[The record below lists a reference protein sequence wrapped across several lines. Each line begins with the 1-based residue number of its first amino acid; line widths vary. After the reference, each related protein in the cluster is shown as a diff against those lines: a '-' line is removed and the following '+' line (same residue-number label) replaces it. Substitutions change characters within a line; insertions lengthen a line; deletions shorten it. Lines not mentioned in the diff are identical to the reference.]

1 MRQPPSYTGSPDPD
15 GRQIDGLGGGISSLS
30 KVAVIGRPRE
40 PCQSLT
46 LRKSR
51 DGDASEFAWPD
62 GVSWADDVER
72 AIDSKNGWDVVYRFA
87 QIGVRDPVVDWGST
101 CGNLVAAVAH
111 VSARFPLPISFI
123 IIDAL
128 FIVCSGRRDGA

>member
-1 MRQPPSYTGSPDPD
+1 
-15 GRQIDGLGGGISSLS
+15 
-30 KVAVIGRPRE
+30 VAVIGRPRE
-40 PCQSLT
+40 PRQSLT

-51 DGDASEFAWPD
+51 DGDASEFTWPD

-87 QIGVRDPVVDWGST
+87 QIGVREPVVDWGST

-111 VSARFPLPISFI
+111 VSAWLPLPISFI
-123 IIDAL
+123 ILDAL
-128 FIVCSGRRDGA
+128 FIVCSG